1 MWSVFLS
8 TAIAEA
14 PPLAVAIAGM
24 IIVSTRLSRAHR
36 SALFWSMAG
45 FVLIALRSVVA
56 PIGRTRLSMAS
67 ASGMKTQQLAV
78 EAGFWAFGVQLLLL
92 AALAC
97 LLIATL
103 SNRKPP

>member
-1 MWSVFLS
+1 
-8 TAIAEA
+8 
-14 PPLAVAIAGM
+14 
-24 IIVSTRLSRAHR
+24 
-36 SALFWSMAG
+36 
-45 FVLIALRSVVA
+45 
-56 PIGRTRLSMAS
+56 
-67 ASGMKTQQLAV
+67 MKTQQLAV